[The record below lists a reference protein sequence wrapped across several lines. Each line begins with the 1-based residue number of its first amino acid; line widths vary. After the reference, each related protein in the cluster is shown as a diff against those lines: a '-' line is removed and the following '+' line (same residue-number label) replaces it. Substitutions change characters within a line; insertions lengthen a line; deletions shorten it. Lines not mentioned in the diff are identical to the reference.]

1 MTPLLIFANIKLSM
15 RKLNALLLTAT
26 SYLTSYVS
34 VMAAPSDADIQVS
47 TGGPNGL
54 GFAIPTIGGLLTFV
68 VKAFFVVAGVFALVY
83 LLLGALSWI
92 TSGGDKAGVEKAR
105 DKIQAAIVGILMI
118 VVVLAIVWT
127 LEQVVFAGK
136 ICFGLSCA
144 LTLPTLL

>member
-1 MTPLLIFANIKLSM
+1 M

-26 SYLTSYVS
+26 TYVTSYVS
-34 VMAAPSDADIQVS
+34 VLAAPSGDQVKVN
-47 TGGPNGL
+47 TNTL

-68 VKAFFVVAGVFALVY
+68 VKAFFVVAGVMALVY
-83 LLLGALSWI
+83 LLLGALAWI

-127 LEQVVFAGK
+127 LEQIVFGGK
-136 ICFGLSCA
+136 ICFGLSCE
-144 LTLPTLL
+144 LTLPSLL

>member
-1 MTPLLIFANIKLSM
+1 MK
-15 RKLNALLLTAT
+15 KLNTLLLAAT
-26 SYLTSYVS
+26 TYVTSYVS
-34 VMAAPSDADIQVS
+34 VFAAPSGSQIQVS
-47 TGGPNGL
+47 ESAL
-54 GFAIPTIGGLLTFV
+54 GFSIPTIGGLLTFV

-83 LLLGALSWI
+83 LLLGALAWI

-127 LEQVVFAGK
+127 LEQVVFGGK

-144 LTLPTLL
+144 LSLPQLL